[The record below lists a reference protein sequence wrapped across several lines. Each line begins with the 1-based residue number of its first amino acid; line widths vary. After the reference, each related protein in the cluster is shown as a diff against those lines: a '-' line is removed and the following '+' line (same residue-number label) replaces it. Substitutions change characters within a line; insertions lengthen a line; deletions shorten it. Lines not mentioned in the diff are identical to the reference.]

1 MESLT
6 EKINSIDWQNITGE
20 MNEKGFAIVP
30 DLLSDEQCN
39 ELIANSVPAVYMFE

>member
-20 MNEKGFAIVP
+20 MNEKGFPIVP
-30 DLLSDEQCN
+30 DLLSDE
-39 ELIANSVPAVYMFE
+39 